1 MRLKIFE
8 VADHLPM
15 AFDALRD
22 QARTEGYRFLD
33 RLADDWSKGATRFDG
48 EGEALL
54 VVEADGVVAGIGGLT
69 VDPTI
74 PDALRMRRFYVQP
87 SCRRQG
93 IARAIASDL
102 IRRYAGQGK
111 GITVNAATTMASG
124 FWEALGIEPRFGP
137 SITHSLPTD
146 KQLFRTV

>member
-1 MRLKIFE
+1 MRVRIFE
-8 VADHLPM
+8 VADHLPV

-33 RLADDWSKGATRFDG
+33 RLADDWSKGARFDG

-54 VVEADGVVAGIGGLT
+54 GVEADGVLAGIGGLT

-93 IARAIASDL
+93 IARAIAGDL

-111 GITVNAATTMASG
+111 RITVNATTTIASG
-124 FWEALGIEPRFGP
+124 FWEALGFEPRFEPG
-137 SITHSLPTD
+137 ITHSLPTE
-146 KQLFRTV
+146 KQPFRTV

>member
-8 VADHLPM
+8 VADHLPIG
-15 AFDALRD
+15 LRCTP
-22 QARTEGYRFLD
+22 QPSQNRRVSIPGPLGR
-33 RLADDWSKGATRFDG
+33 RLVRGRTRFDV

-54 VVEADGVVAGIGGLT
+54 VVEADGVLAGIGGLT

-124 FWEALGIEPRFGP
+124 FWEALGFEPRFGP
-137 SITHSLPTD
+137 GITHSLTTD